1 MEKAREHLV
10 GVEDR
15 LRPALSDLKAQ
26 GSALIKMGVL
36 ATFIICLDL
45 GTKALIANSYLIGE
59 QGQFLFVSIFHVQN
73 PGIILGPFVQLGL
86 IDKGVAIPDAIF
98 LSLSAVGA
106 VVLILAVA
114 KEPSLWLPLGL
125 MLGGFA
131 NIIDFLQHGYVTD
144 FIHVTNGGR
153 SGSANL
159 ADFSLL
165 LGTFALLMSSLLRP
179 AGPLEG
185 DADVSLS
192 KPRPASQGPDG
203 A

>member
-1 MEKAREHLV
+1 
-10 GVEDR
+10 
-15 LRPALSDLKAQ
+15 
-26 GSALIKMGVL
+26 MGVL
-36 ATFIICLDL
+36 ALLIMCLDL
-45 GTKALIANSYLIGE
+45 GTKTLVANSYLVGE

-86 IDKGVAIPDAIF
+86 IDKGVAIPDAVF
-98 LSLSAVGA
+98 LTLSAVGV
-106 VVLILAVA
+106 VVLVLAVA
-114 KEPSLWLPLGL
+114 KEPSLWFPLGL

-131 NIIDFLQHGYVTD
+131 NVIDFLHHGYVTD
-144 FIHVTNGGR
+144 FIHVTSGGR

-179 AGPLEG
+179 AGLQEG
-185 DADVSLS
+185 GTDVSLPEPS
-192 KPRPASQGPDG
+192 PVSQGTDG